1 MDADVI
7 IIGGGRIGSTLALA
21 LARHDVTSIV
31 VDAQDLDTTTM
42 AAFDGRASA
51 IASAS
56 ARMLRALGLG
66 DVLDKNGCAIRAIRV
81 TDGTA
86 PQFLH
91 FDAGPVGAA
100 DNAKNTGDPLGIMV
114 ENRLLR
120 IALLDAVRAAP
131 QVTVIAPVDVT
142 NLARDDHAATLTL
155 VDGRV
160 FTAPLAIAA
169 DGRKSKTRDAAGIRV
184 ANWHYP
190 NAALVSMVAHSVPHG
205 AVACELFY
213 PSGPMALLPMTDH
226 ADGRARSAIVW
237 TVDAANAAAAK
248 KLGPKALAAEIAA
261 RIDGTLGEIE
271 VVAPQAVWP
280 LGYHHAASYTAQRLV
295 LIGDA
300 AHGIHPIAGQGLNM
314 GFRDVAALAQVLVE
328 AARTGQDLGA
338 PDVID
343 RYSAW
348 RRLDNSMVGAVTDGL
363 NRLFAVPGRPAAA
376 VRRFGLAGVQR
387 IGPLKA
393 RFMAEARGETGKL
406 PALLKGEL
414 V

>member
-1 MDADVI
+1 MNADVI
-7 IIGGGRIGSTLALA
+7 IIGGGLIGSTLALA
-21 LARHDVTSIV
+21 LARHEVTSIV

-42 AAFDGRASA
+42 QAFDGRASA

-66 DVLDKNGCAIRAIRV
+66 DVLDADGCAIRAIRV

-91 FDAGPVGAA
+91 FDAGE
-100 DNAKNTGDPLGIMV
+100 GDPLGIMV

-120 IALLDAVRAAP
+120 IALLKAVRAAP
-131 QVTVIAPVDVT
+131 EVTLIAPAEVAALV
-142 NLARDDHAATLTL
+142 RDDHAATLTL
-155 VDGRV
+155 ADGRV

-169 DGRKSKTRDAAGIRV
+169 DGRKSKTRDAAGIRI
-184 ANWHYP
+184 ASWSYP

-226 ADGRARSAIVW
+226 VDGRPRSAIVW
-237 TVDAANAAAAK
+237 TVDAANASAAK

-271 VVAPQAVWP
+271 VIAPQAVWP
-280 LGYHHAASYTAQRLV
+280 LGYHHSASYTAERLV

-328 AARTGQDLGA
+328 AARTGQDLGS
-338 PDVID
+338 DGVLG

-363 NRLFAVPGRPAAA
+363 NRLFAVPGRLPAA
-376 VRRFGLAGVQR
+376 VRRFGLAGVER

>member
-1 MDADVI
+1 MNADVI
-7 IIGGGRIGSTLALA
+7 IIGGGLIGSTLALA
-21 LARHDVTSIV
+21 LARHEVTSIV
-31 VDAQDLDTTTM
+31 VDAQDLDATTTQ
-42 AAFDGRASA
+42 AFDGRASA
-51 IASAS
+51 VASAS

-66 DVLDKNGCAIRAIRV
+66 EVLDANGCAIRAIRV

-91 FDAGPVGAA
+91 FDAGDA
-100 DNAKNTGDPLGIMV
+100 GDPLGIML

-120 IALLDAVRAAP
+120 TALLAAVRAAP
-131 QVTVIAPVDVT
+131 EITLIAPAEIASLV
-142 NLARDDHAATLTL
+142 RDNMTATLTL
-155 VDGRV
+155 ADGRA
-160 FTAPLAIAA
+160 FSAPLAIAA
-169 DGRKSKTRDAAGIRV
+169 DGRKSKTREAAGIRV
-184 ANWHYP
+184 TGWSYP

-205 AVACELFY
+205 SVACELFY
-213 PSGPMALLPMTDH
+213 PSGPMALLPMTDGE
-226 ADGRARSAIVW
+226 DGRPRSAIVW
-237 TVDAANAAAAK
+237 TVDAAAAAGAR

-271 VVAPQAVWP
+271 VIAPQAVWP

-338 PDVID
+338 PDVLK

-363 NRLFAVPGRPAAA
+363 NRLFAVPGRLPAAA
-376 VRRFGLAGVQR
+376 RRFGLAGVER
-387 IGPLKA
+387 IAPLKA
-393 RFMAEARGETGKL
+393 RFMAEARGETGTL
-406 PALLKGEL
+406 PTLLKGEL
-414 V
+414 I

>member
-7 IIGGGRIGSTLALA
+7 IIGGGLIGSTLALA
-21 LARHDVTSIV
+21 LARHAVTSIV
-31 VDAQDLDTTTM
+31 VDSQDLDTTTM
-42 AAFDGRASA
+42 LAFDGRASA

-66 DVLDKNGCAIRAIRV
+66 EVLDSDGCAIRAIRV

-91 FDAGPVGAA
+91 FDAGAVGAA
-100 DNAKNTGDPLGIMV
+100 DKTDHAVDPLGIMV

-120 IALLDAVRAAP
+120 IALLTAVRTAP
-131 QVTVIAPVDVT
+131 EVTLIAPADVAG
-142 NLARDDHAATLTL
+142 LVRDDHAATLTL
-155 VDGRV
+155 ADGRV

-169 DGRKSKTRDAAGIRV
+169 DGRKSKTREAAGIRI
-184 ANWHYP
+184 AGWSYP

-205 AVACELFY
+205 AVACEMFY

-271 VVAPQAVWP
+271 VIAPQAVWP

-328 AARTGQDLGA
+328 GARTGQDLGS
-338 PDVID
+338 PDVLT

-363 NRLFAVPGRPAAA
+363 NRLFAVPGRLPAA